1 MAQVAALQAWLDSH
15 SALDIPP
22 TLGSH
27 RFTLGAGTA
36 DEVIGERCL
45 FTYDYWMLQRAL
57 QVWAQANLAQ
67 RDLITALCER
77 MGAEALLTLPSAPLV
92 RREQF
97 KLRRA

>member
-1 MAQVAALQAWLDSH
+1 
-15 SALDIPP
+15 
-22 TLGSH
+22 
-27 RFTLGAGTA
+27 
-36 DEVIGERCL
+36 
-45 FTYDYWMLQRAL
+45 MLQRAL